1 MNRRVRRK
9 VARKNKGNVV
19 QSSFP
24 EDQDEVL
31 DLEPQRQGFVDW
43 KCLPDDT
50 VIQLLSC
57 LSYQDRASL
66 SSTCKTWRSLGS
78 SLCLWSSL
86 DLRSHRF
93 DAGMASSLAP
103 RCVHLQKLRFRGAE
117 SADAIIHLRA
127 RNLRELSG
135 DYCRKITDATLS
147 VIVARHELLESLQ
160 LGPDF
165 CERISSDAIK
175 AIAHCCPKLNKLRLS
190 GIRDVNA
197 DAINALAKHCP
208 KLTDIGFIDCLNVD
222 EVALGNVLS
231 VRFLSVA
238 GTSSMKW
245 GVVSH
250 LWHKLPNLIGLDV
263 SRTDIGPSALLRM
276 LSLSQNLRVLIA
288 LNCPILEEDTSFSAS
303 KYKNKLLI
311 SLRTDIFKGLASLLF
326 DNTRR
331 GNNVFLDWRTS
342 KNNDKDLNEII
353 PWLEW
358 MLSHTLLR
366 SAESPQQGLDSFWV
380 EQGGALLLSLM
391 QSSQEDVQ
399 ERAATGLA
407 TFVVIDDENASIDC
421 GRAEAVMRDGGIRLL
436 LGLAKSWREGLQ
448 SEAAKAIANLSVNAN
463 VAKAVAEEGGIQI
476 LAGLARSMNKLVA
489 EEAAGGLWNLSVGE
503 EHKGA
508 IAEAGGIQALVDL
521 IFKWSS
527 SGDGVLER
535 AAGALANLAA
545 DDKCSTEVALAGG
558 VHALVM
564 LARNCKFEGVQ
575 EQAARALA
583 NLAAHGDSNSNNAA
597 VGQEAGALEALV
609 QLTCSPHE
617 GVRQEAAGALWN
629 LSFDD
634 RNREAI
640 AAAGGVQALVALAQA
655 CANASPGLQERA
667 AGALWGLSVSETN
680 SGKAKFMSVARLL
693 VVVDCCS
700 VVAQQGTTLWGS
712 NTGKVTHPP
721 PLQRTCLWQFC
732 AFLEIEVTT
741 FDSYTICLIDRLQ
754 KCGIAVEWIVLGS
767 ASKFTELKTRDIVGW
782 ATQCRENPFSC
793 VAIGREGG
801 VAPLIALARSEAEDV
816 HETAAGALWNL
827 AFNASNALRIVE
839 EGGVSAL
846 VDLCSSS
853 VSKMARFMSA
863 LALAYMFDGRMDEY
877 ALVVTSSE
885 SISKSVSLD
894 GARRMALK
902 HIEAFVLMFSDLQA
916 FAAAAASSAPA
927 ALAQVTEGARIQ
939 EAGHLRCSGA
949 EIGRFITML
958 RNPSS
963 ILKACAAFAL
973 LQFTIPGGRH
983 AMHHA
988 SLMQS
993 LGASRVLRGAA
1004 AAATAPLEA
1013 KIFARI
1019 VLRNL
1024 EYHQIEQALA

>member
-1 MNRRVRRK
+1 MSRRVRRK
-9 VARKNKGNVV
+9 VARKGKEKVV
-19 QSSFP
+19 LPCYP
-24 EDQDEVL
+24 EIQDEVL
-31 DLEPQRQGFVDW
+31 TLDPERVVDW
-43 KCLPDDT
+43 RSLPDDT
-50 VIQLLSC
+50 VIQLFSC
-57 LSYQDRASL
+57 LSYRDRASL
-66 SSTCKTWRSLGS
+66 TSTCRTWKSLGS
-78 SLCLWSSL
+78 SPCLWTSL

-93 DAGMASSLAP
+93 DATMASSLAP
-103 RCVHLQKLRFRGAE
+103 RCVHLQRLRFRGAE
-117 SADAIIHLRA
+117 SADAIIHLQA
-127 RNLRELSG
+127 RNLREISG
-135 DYCRKITDATLS
+135 DYCRKITDATLA

-175 AIAHCCPKLNKLRLS
+175 AIAHCCPRLKKLRLS
-190 GIRDVNA
+190 GIRDVNS

-208 KLTDIGFIDCLNVD
+208 NLTDIGFIDCLNVD
-222 EVALGNVLS
+222 ELALGNVSS

-238 GTSSMKW
+238 GTSSLKW

-250 LWHKLPNLIGLDV
+250 LWHKLPNLTGLDV
-263 SRTDIGPSALLRM
+263 SRTDIGPSAISRLL
-276 LSLSQNLRVLIA
+276 SSQSLRVLCA
-288 LNCPILEEDTSFSAS
+288 LNCPILEEDSSFSAN

-311 SLRTDIFKGLASLLF
+311 ALFTDIFKGLAALF
-326 DNTRR
+326 FDDTKN
-331 GNNVFLDWRTS
+331 GKNVFLDWRNM
-342 KNNDKDLNEII
+342 KNNDKDLKEIMI
-353 PWLEW
+353 WLEW
-358 MLSHTLLR
+358 ILSHTLLR
-366 SAESPQQGLDSFWV
+366 SAESIQQGLDNFWV

-391 QSSQEDVQ
+391 QSPQEDVQ

-421 GRAEAVMRDGGIRLL
+421 RRAEAVMRDGGIRLL

-448 SEAAKAIANLSVNAN
+448 SEVAKAIANLSVNAN
-463 VAKAVAEEGGIQI
+463 VAKAVAEEGGIDI

-527 SGDGVLER
+527 TGDGVLER

-597 VGQEAGALEALV
+597 VGQETGALEALV
-609 QLTCSPHE
+609 QLTRSPHE

-640 AAAGGVQALVALAQA
+640 AAAGGVQALVALAQS
-655 CANASPGLQERA
+655 CSNASPGLQERA
-667 AGALWGLSVSETN
+667 AGALWGLSVSEAN
-680 SGKAKFMSVARLL
+680 S
-693 VVVDCCS
+693 
-700 VVAQQGTTLWGS
+700 
-712 NTGKVTHPP
+712 
-721 PLQRTCLWQFC
+721 
-732 AFLEIEVTT
+732 I
-741 FDSYTICLIDRLQ
+741 
-754 KCGIAVEWIVLGS
+754 
-767 ASKFTELKTRDIVGW
+767 
-782 ATQCRENPFSC
+782 
-793 VAIGREGG
+793 AIGREGG

-827 AFNASNALRIVE
+827 AFNPGNALRIVE

-853 VSKMARFMSA
+853 LSKMARFMAA
-863 LALAYMFDGRMDEY
+863 LALAYMFDGRMDEF
-877 ALVVTSSE
+877 ALLGTSSE
-885 SISKSVSLD
+885 GVSKSVSLD

-902 HIEAFVLMFSDLQA
+902 HIEAFILMFSDPHG
-916 FAAAAASSAPA
+916 FAVASASSAPA
-927 ALAQVTEGARIQ
+927 ALTQVTEGTRIQ
-939 EAGHLRCSGA
+939 EAGHLRCSGS
-949 EIGRFITML
+949 EIGRFVAML

-988 SLMQS
+988 SLMQNA
-993 LGASRVLRGAA
+993 GAARVLRGAA
-1004 AAATAPLEA
+1004 ASATAPLEA

-1024 EYHQIEQALA
+1024 EYHQTEQQSV

>member
-9 VARKNKGNVV
+9 VARKSKGNVV

-24 EDQDEVL
+24 EVQDEVL
-31 DLEPQRQGFVDW
+31 DLEHQVQEAVDW
-43 KCLPDDT
+43 KRLPDDT

-57 LSYQDRASL
+57 LSYRDRASL
-66 SSTCKTWRSLGS
+66 SSTCRTWRNLGS
-78 SLCLWSSL
+78 SPCLWTSL

-93 DAGMASSLAP
+93 DASMASSLAP
-103 RCVHLQKLRFRGAE
+103 RCEHLQKLRFRGAE

-127 RNLRELSG
+127 KKLCELSG

-147 VIVARHELLESLQ
+147 VIVARHESLESLQ

-222 EVALGNVLS
+222 EAALGNVLS

-238 GTSSMKW
+238 GTTNMKW

-263 SRTDIGPSALLRM
+263 SRTDIGPSAVFRM

-288 LNCPILEEDTSFSAS
+288 LNCSILEEDTSLSAS

-311 SLRTDIFKGLASLLF
+311 SLRTDIFKGLASLFF
-326 DNTRR
+326 DNTNR
-331 GNNVFLDWRTS
+331 GKNVFLDWRTS

-366 SAESPQQGLDSFWV
+366 SAETPQQGLDNFWV

-399 ERAATGLA
+399 ERVATGLA

-463 VAKAVAEEGGIQI
+463 VAKAVAEEGGIEI

-508 IAEAGGIQALVDL
+508 IAEAGGIKALVDL

-609 QLTCSPHE
+609 QLTRSPHE

-640 AAAGGVQALVALAQA
+640 AAAGGVQALVALAQT
-655 CANASPGLQERA
+655 CSNASPGLQERA

-680 SGKAKFMSVARLL
+680 SL
-693 VVVDCCS
+693 
-700 VVAQQGTTLWGS
+700 
-712 NTGKVTHPP
+712 
-721 PLQRTCLWQFC
+721 
-732 AFLEIEVTT
+732 
-741 FDSYTICLIDRLQ
+741 
-754 KCGIAVEWIVLGS
+754 
-767 ASKFTELKTRDIVGW
+767 
-782 ATQCRENPFSC
+782 
-793 VAIGREGG
+793 AIGREGG

-827 AFNASNALRIVE
+827 AFNPSNALRIVE

-853 VSKMARFMSA
+853 VSKMARFMAA

-877 ALVVTSSE
+877 ALVGSASE
-885 SISKSVSLD
+885 SSSKSVSLD

-902 HIEAFVLMFSDLQA
+902 HIEAFVLMFSDPQA
-916 FAAAAASSAPA
+916 FAAAASSSAPA

-963 ILKACAAFAL
+963 VLKACAAFAL

-983 AMHHA
+983 ATHHA
-988 SLMQS
+988 SLMLG
-993 LGASRVLRGAA
+993 LGAPRVLRGAA

-1024 EYHQIEQALA
+1024 EYHQTEHTV

>member
-263 SRTDIGPSALLRM
+263 SRTDVGPSALLRM

-575 EQAARALA
+575 EQ
-583 NLAAHGDSNSNNAA
+583 
-597 VGQEAGALEALV
+597 
-609 QLTCSPHE
+609 
-617 GVRQEAAGALWN
+617 
-629 LSFDD
+629 
-634 RNREAI
+634 
-640 AAAGGVQALVALAQA
+640 VALLFIIWV
-655 CANASPGLQERA
+655 P
-667 AGALWGLSVSETN
+667 
-680 SGKAKFMSVARLL
+680 
-693 VVVDCCS
+693 
-700 VVAQQGTTLWGS
+700 
-712 NTGKVTHPP
+712 
-721 PLQRTCLWQFC
+721 
-732 AFLEIEVTT
+732 
-741 FDSYTICLIDRLQ
+741 
-754 KCGIAVEWIVLGS
+754 
-767 ASKFTELKTRDIVGW
+767 
-782 ATQCRENPFSC
+782 
-793 VAIGREGG
+793 
-801 VAPLIALARSEAEDV
+801 
-816 HETAAGALWNL
+816 
-827 AFNASNALRIVE
+827 
-839 EGGVSAL
+839 
-846 VDLCSSS
+846 SSS
-853 VSKMARFMSA
+853 V
-863 LALAYMFDGRMDEY
+863 
-877 ALVVTSSE
+877 
-885 SISKSVSLD
+885 
-894 GARRMALK
+894 
-902 HIEAFVLMFSDLQA
+902 
-916 FAAAAASSAPA
+916 
-927 ALAQVTEGARIQ
+927 
-939 EAGHLRCSGA
+939 
-949 EIGRFITML
+949 
-958 RNPSS
+958 
-963 ILKACAAFAL
+963 
-973 LQFTIPGGRH
+973 
-983 AMHHA
+983 
-988 SLMQS
+988 
-993 LGASRVLRGAA
+993 
-1004 AAATAPLEA
+1004 A
-1013 KIFARI
+1013 KIFEA
-1019 VLRNL
+1019 VLFGR
-1024 EYHQIEQALA
+1024 

>member
-9 VARKNKGNVV
+9 VARKGKEKVV
-19 QSSFP
+19 LPSYP
-24 EDQDEVL
+24 EIRDEVSDSYPERL
-31 DLEPQRQGFVDW
+31 VDW
-43 KCLPDDT
+43 RGLPDDT
-50 VIQLLSC
+50 VIQLFSC
-57 LSYQDRASL
+57 LSYRDRASL
-66 SSTCKTWRSLGS
+66 SSTCRTWRLLAS
-78 SLCLWSSL
+78 SPCLWTSL

-93 DAGMASSLAP
+93 DATMASSLSP
-103 RCVHLQKLRFRGAE
+103 RCVHLHKLRFRGAE
-117 SADAIIHLRA
+117 SADAIIHLQA
-127 RNLRELSG
+127 RNLREISG
-135 DYCRKITDATLS
+135 DYCRKITDATLA

-175 AIAHCCPKLNKLRLS
+175 AIAHCCPRLRKIRLS
-190 GIRDVNA
+190 GIRDVSS

-208 KLTDIGFIDCLNVD
+208 NLTDVGFIDCLKVD
-222 EVALGNVLS
+222 ELALGNVLS

-238 GTSSMKW
+238 GTSSMNW

-250 LWHKLPNLIGLDV
+250 LWHKLPNLTGVDV
-263 SRTDIGPSALLRM
+263 SRTDIGPSTVSRLL
-276 LSLSQNLRVLIA
+276 SSQSLRVLCA
-288 LNCPILEEDTSFSAS
+288 LNCPILEEDTSFSTN

-311 SLRTDIFKGLASLLF
+311 ALFNDIFKGLASLFF
-326 DNTRR
+326 DDTKN
-331 GNNVFLDWRTS
+331 GKNVFLDWRS
-342 KNNDKDLNEII
+342 VKNNNKDLNEIMI
-353 PWLEW
+353 WLEW
-358 MLSHTLLR
+358 ILSHTLLR
-366 SAESPQQGLDSFWV
+366 SAESSQQGLENFWV

-391 QSSQEDVQ
+391 QSPQEDVQ

-463 VAKAVAEEGGIQI
+463 VAKAVAEEGGIDI

-508 IAEAGGIQALVDL
+508 IAAAGGIQALVDL

-564 LARNCKFEGVQ
+564 LARSCKFEGVQ

-609 QLTCSPHE
+609 QLTRSPHE

-640 AAAGGVQALVALAQA
+640 AAAGGVQALVALAQS
-655 CANASPGLQERA
+655 CSNASPGLQERA
-667 AGALWGLSVSETN
+667 AGALWGLSVSEAN
-680 SGKAKFMSVARLL
+680 S
-693 VVVDCCS
+693 
-700 VVAQQGTTLWGS
+700 
-712 NTGKVTHPP
+712 
-721 PLQRTCLWQFC
+721 
-732 AFLEIEVTT
+732 I
-741 FDSYTICLIDRLQ
+741 
-754 KCGIAVEWIVLGS
+754 
-767 ASKFTELKTRDIVGW
+767 
-782 ATQCRENPFSC
+782 
-793 VAIGREGG
+793 AIGREGG

-827 AFNASNALRIVE
+827 AFNPGNALRIVE

-853 VSKMARFMSA
+853 LSKMARFMAA
-863 LALAYMFDGRMDEY
+863 LALAYMFDGRMDEF
-877 ALVVTSSE
+877 ALVGTSSE
-885 SISKSVSLD
+885 GISKSVSLD

-902 HIEAFVLMFSDLQA
+902 HIEAFILMFSDPQA
-916 FAAAAASSAPA
+916 FAAAATSSAPA
-927 ALAQVTEGARIQ
+927 ALAQVSEGARIQ
-939 EAGHLRCSGA
+939 EAGHLRCSGS
-949 EIGRFITML
+949 EIGRFVAML

-988 SLMQS
+988 SLMQN
-993 LGASRVLRGAA
+993 ACAARVLRGAA
-1004 AAATAPLEA
+1004 ASATAPLEA

-1024 EYHQIEQALA
+1024 EYHQTDLQTI